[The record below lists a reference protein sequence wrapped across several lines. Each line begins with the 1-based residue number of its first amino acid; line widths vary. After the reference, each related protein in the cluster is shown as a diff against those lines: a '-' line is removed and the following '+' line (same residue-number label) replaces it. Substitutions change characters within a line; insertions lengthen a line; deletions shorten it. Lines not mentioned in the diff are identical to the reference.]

1 VKFIREYKEFSE
13 LDLLSG
19 KSIENLDKEI
29 IMKLL
34 YKFRNKEIG
43 GKLDKIIDRFKND
56 EQWGKYST
64 SDDWF
69 EDKEYKTF
77 MQYFKRKLSKEK
89 FAEIKSRKSQMTTPC
104 ECAVESI
111 GDFKDTSSILR
122 LKKETDSV
130 VEDLK
135 EMGIKNIEDLSFIN
149 MKLLKVYYHR
159 IHSPLDCQVKNI
171 IEVSPENNFF
181 GNNNLW
187 IVELQTREHG
197 KVFLVLVGELS
208 IKDFT
213 FKIKVGDKLNMY
225 DEIGNFNWASQ
236 VLLIYDNT
244 KFGKIRIKK
253 GGKYFI
259 GDQIY

>member
-1 VKFIREYKEFSE
+1 MKFIREYKEFSE

-43 GKLDKIIDRFKND
+43 GKLEKIIDRFKND
-56 EQWGKYST
+56 EKWGKYST

-89 FAEIKSRKSQMTTPC
+89 FAEIKSRKSRMSIPC
-104 ECAVESI
+104 ECIVESI
-111 GDFKDTSSILR
+111 GDFRDTSSILR

-135 EMGIKNIEDLSFIN
+135 EIGIKNIEGLSFIN
-149 MKLLKVYYHR
+149 MKLLKVYG
-159 IHSPLDCQVKNI
+159 Q
-171 IEVSPENNFF
+171 
-181 GNNNLW
+181 
-187 IVELQTREHG
+187 Q
-197 KVFLVLVGELS
+197 
-208 IKDFT
+208 
-213 FKIKVGDKLNMY
+213 
-225 DEIGNFNWASQ
+225 
-236 VLLIYDNT
+236 
-244 KFGKIRIKK
+244 
-253 GGKYFI
+253 
-259 GDQIY
+259 